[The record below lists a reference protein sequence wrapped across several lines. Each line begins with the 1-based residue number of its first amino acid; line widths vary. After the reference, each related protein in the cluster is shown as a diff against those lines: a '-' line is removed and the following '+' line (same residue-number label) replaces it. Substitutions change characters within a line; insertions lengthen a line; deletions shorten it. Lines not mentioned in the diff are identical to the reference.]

1 MAGKVLQK
9 LEIEQSEFAQAHI
22 VFPEKVEIILPNKIY
37 FVITMAS
44 LKSLHILKSMK
55 ERIDGRMQSMKEMK
69 GKMKSVD

>member
-1 MAGKVLQK
+1 MD
-9 LEIEQSEFAQAHI
+9 I

-44 LKSLHILKSMK
+44 LKSLYILKSLK

-69 GKMKSVD
+69 GKIKSVD

>member
-1 MAGKVLQK
+1 MTLALY
-9 LEIEQSEFAQAHI
+9 LWPILMDI

-44 LKSLHILKSMK
+44 LKSLYILKSLK

-69 GKMKSVD
+69 GKIKSVD

>member
-1 MAGKVLQK
+1 MD
-9 LEIEQSEFAQAHI
+9 I
-22 VFPEKVEIILPNKIY
+22 VFPEKVEIILPNKLY

>member
-1 MAGKVLQK
+1 MD
-9 LEIEQSEFAQAHI
+9 I

>member
-1 MAGKVLQK
+1 MTLALY
-9 LEIEQSEFAQAHI
+9 LWPILMDI